1 MATKKGSSSRSGPRP
16 QHSEGLA
23 REISGLVLVAL
34 GGVAFLALL
43 SVTRG
48 VFSDWVA
55 GLLRRLFGWG
65 GYLVALT
72 LLAAGM
78 LLLWKNLNVN
88 FQMPWQRIIG
98 IEALFVVA
106 LSLTHLWAAPV
117 ERGFALAR
125 AGGGGGYV
133 GWTISYFL
141 GGLIGTLPTAIV
153 LSVLALAA
161 IALTL
166 HISPDAIRGAATDI
180 ATSVQRGRE
189 QVAAWW
195 RMQIVRAVPQKPSRV
210 PAARPAPEV
219 RPAPTTQSQVV
230 APEPK
235 REPPPLRIETAA
247 STHRKM
253 PRRRKSLPP
262 IDLLVGETQRRVDED
277 SLKAKARI
285 IEETLDSLGVPSQV
299 IECRHGPRVTQFGVA
314 PGYVRRGNANGEMRV
329 RVSKIASLANDLALA
344 LAATSIRIEA
354 PVPGRAVVGIE
365 IPNEEISLVTL
376 RGVMETSEYLNLK
389 GPLKVALGRDV
400 AGAPVAIDLARMP
413 HLLIAGATGSGK
425 SICVN
430 ALICGLLLNH
440 TPETLRL
447 ILIDPKRVELS
458 HFNDVP
464 HLLGPVIFDVAK
476 AVTALQWAT
485 HEMEQRYQL
494 FAREGARNLAAYN
507 RKALTSNNITPLPY
521 IVICIDEMAELMMIA
536 PEEIERTICRIA
548 QMARATGIHL
558 VISTQRPSVDVV
570 TGLIKANFP
579 ARICFAVTSLVDSRV
594 VLDAPGAERLLGR
607 GDMLFMAPDSSK
619 LTRIQGCLV
628 SDEEIGRLVDF
639 WRDKTTTYLSV
650 LGETTPWE
658 EGISEQE
665 DELFPEAVRLVQ
677 SHQQASV
684 SFLQRR
690 LRIGY
695 PRAARLMDALER
707 HGIVAPGSSGTSR
720 EVYRDALDA

>member
-1 MATKKGSSSRSGPRP
+1 MATKKRSSSRAGPET
-16 QHSEGLA
+16 QHNVSLA
-23 REISGLVLVAL
+23 REIGGLVLVAL

-55 GLLRRLFGWG
+55 GVLRRLFGWG
-65 GYLVALT
+65 AYLVALT
-72 LLAAGM
+72 LLSAGI
-78 LLLWKNLNVN
+78 LLLWKNLHVK
-88 FQMPWQRIIG
+88 FQMPWQRVIG
-98 IEALFVVA
+98 IEALFVAA
-106 LSLTHLWAAPV
+106 LSLSHLWAAPA
-117 ERGFALAR
+117 EQGLALAR

-133 GWTISYFL
+133 GWTISYFMM
-141 GGLIGTLPTAIV
+141 GLIGTLPTAV
-153 LSVLALAA
+153 ALVALALVA
-161 IALTL
+161 IGLTL
-166 HISPDAIRGAATDI
+166 HVSSEAVREAGADIVAHVERGW
-180 ATSVQRGRE
+180 E
-189 QVAAWW
+189 QVAGWW
-195 RMQIVRAVPQKPSRV
+195 QRQFRREPQGPPRTS
-210 PAARPAPEV
+210 AARPAPTA
-219 RPAPTTQSQVV
+219 RATATSHPQV
-230 APEPK
+230 ATPEIR
-235 REPPPLRIETAA
+235 REPPPLRIETTA

-262 IDLLVGETQRRVDED
+262 IDILVGETQQGIDEAE
-277 SLKAKARI
+277 LKAKARI

-299 IECRHGPRVTQFGVA
+299 TECRPGPRVTQFGVA
-314 PGYVRRGNANGEMRV
+314 PGYVRRGNANGETRV

-365 IPNEEISLVTL
+365 IPNEKVSLVTL
-376 RGVMETSEYLNLK
+376 RGVMETSEYLSLK
-389 GPLKVALGRDV
+389 GPLKIALGRDV
-400 AGAPVAIDLARMP
+400 AGTPIAIDLARLP

-425 SICVN
+425 SICIN

-464 HLLGPVIFDVAK
+464 HLLGPVIFDVEK
-476 AVTALQWAT
+476 AAAALQWGT

-507 RKALTSNNITPLPY
+507 RKALTSNTIAPLPY
-521 IVICIDEMAELMMIA
+521 IVICIDEMADLMMRA

-579 ARICFAVTSLVDSRV
+579 ARICFAVTSQVDSRV
-594 VLDAPGAERLLGR
+594 VLDTPGAEKLLGR

-619 LTRIQGCLV
+619 LMRIQGCMV
-628 SDEEIGRLVDF
+628 SDEEIGRLVAF

-650 LGETTPWE
+650 LGEKTPWE
-658 EGISEQE
+658 EEIAEQE

-677 SHQQASV
+677 SHQQVSV

-707 HGIVAPGSSGTSR
+707 HGIVGPGASGASR
-720 EVYRDALDA
+720 EVYQDGPDA